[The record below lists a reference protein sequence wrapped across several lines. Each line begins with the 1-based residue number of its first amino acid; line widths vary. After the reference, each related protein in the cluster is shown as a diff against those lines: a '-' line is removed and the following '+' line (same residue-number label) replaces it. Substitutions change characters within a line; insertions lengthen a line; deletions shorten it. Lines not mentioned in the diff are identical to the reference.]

1 MPCEA
6 RCCRSSTRSDLVN
19 GFSSARLFQLV
30 AGERGEKEMAS
41 GVNATALNGA
51 VDTTSSTESTLWD
64 VAVEQ
69 FNHAADIL
77 GLENGI
83 RKVLGN
89 CQREFTVNFP
99 VEMDDGSV
107 EVFTGHRVQHN
118 RNPGPTKGGI
128 RYHQDVTLEEVKALA
143 MFMTWKCAVV
153 GIPYGGAKG
162 GVRVNPKQLS
172 SKEVQRLTRR
182 YTTEIMPIIG
192 PDTDIPAPDVNTNPQ
207 TMAWLMDTYSMNVG
221 HSVPGV
227 TTGKPIVLG
236 GSEGRNEAT
245 GRGCVFAVSE
255 AARDADIDLDTAKI
269 VVQGYGNVGSTA
281 AHLFKEE
288 GSTVVAVSDST
299 SAIYAPNGLDLHAV
313 DAYKAE
319 NGTLAG
325 YPDADPLT
333 QQELLELPCDV
344 LVPSALEN
352 QITVN
357 NADRIRARLIAEG
370 ANGPTT
376 PEADKILADRGI
388 PVLPDI
394 YANAGG
400 VTVSYFEW
408 VQAMQAFPWS
418 EQQVN
423 ERLRLVMSR
432 AYSAIREASQKHN
445 VDLRTGAM
453 LRAVER
459 VAEFTSIRGV
469 YP

>member
-1 MPCEA
+1 M
-6 RCCRSSTRSDLVN
+6 
-19 GFSSARLFQLV
+19 V
-30 AGERGEKEMAS
+30 AS
-41 GVNATALNGA
+41 
-51 VDTTSSTESTLWD
+51 VDAAGKPVHTGNESRTLWD

-69 FNHAADIL
+69 FDGASDIM
-77 GLENGI
+77 GLDDNM
-83 RKVLGN
+83 RRVLRQ

-107 EVFTGHRVQHN
+107 QVFTGHRVQHN

-128 RYHQDVTLEEVKALA
+128 RYHQDVTLDEVKALA

-162 GVRVNPKQLS
+162 GVRVNPKVLS
-172 SKEVQRLTRR
+172 QNEVQNLTRR
-182 YTTEIMPIIG
+182 FTTELMPIIG
-192 PDTDIPAPDVNTNPQ
+192 PDTDIPAPDVNTNQQ

-236 GSEGRNEAT
+236 GSEGRAEAT
-245 GRGCVFAVSE
+245 GRGCVFSIE
-255 AARDADIDLDTAKI
+255 ESARDLGLDLTNATV
-269 VVQGYGNVGSTA
+269 VVQGFGNVGGTA
-281 AHLFKEE
+281 AHLIAAE
-288 GSTVVAVSDST
+288 GAKVVAVSDSST
-299 SAIYAPNGLDLHAV
+299 GIYNPNGLDLDAV
-313 DAYKAE
+313 DRYKAE
-319 NGTLAG
+319 TGSLRDFPEAENVTNE
-325 YPDADPLT
+325 
-333 QQELLELPCDV
+333 ELLELPCDV
-344 LVPSALEN
+344 LIPSALEN
-352 QITVN
+352 VITSE
-357 NADRIRARLIAEG
+357 NADRIKATLIAEG

-376 PEADKILADRGI
+376 PEADKILFERG
-388 PVLPDI
+388 VTLMPDI

-432 AYSAIREASQKHN
+432 SYAAIREATLKHN
-445 VDLRTGAM
+445 VDFRTGAL
-453 LRAVER
+453 LRAIER
-459 VAEFTSIRGV
+459 VAEFTRIRGV